1 MARIGMNPARHRK
14 TDYRPAEVTIV
25 VLVYIPHLSGYWTN
39 RFDVLKLCL
48 ETIFNHTEIPYDLM
62 VFENACC
69 EEVKNYLRELQEDG
83 HLRYI
88 LSSSENIGKLGALR
102 LISGAVPGEII
113 AYTDD
118 DTFFYPGWLSAH
130 LEILRSY
137 PNVGMVSGSPERTL
151 FDHGIQSN
159 LRFAEERSDVHLS
172 YGKTI
177 PEVWE
182 REWAIS
188 LGKDVPKY
196 LEKVSKL
203 EDIIMERKG
212 FKVYATACHNQF
224 VMPKKIAVEF
234 LQNGW
239 SGRLMGGM
247 NEFDNA
253 VDEAGYLRL
262 TTLDR
267 TTRLIGNLVSPAMA
281 LEAKKYHIDIGS
293 KSTVGKRSW
302 LSKIIQWK
310 PIHWF
315 LQGLYNRLFRL
326 LAQQSGGW
334 YTGSEEGDMEDKY

>member
-14 TDYRPAEVTIV
+14 TDYQPAEVTVV
-25 VLVYIPHLSGYWTN
+25 VLVYIPHLSGYWEH

-48 ETIFNHTEIPYDLM
+48 ETIFKHTSVPYDLM
-62 VFENACC
+62 VFDNACC
-69 EEVKNYLRELQEDG
+69 EEVKGYFRTLQEAG
-83 HLRYI
+83 QIRY
-88 LSSSENIGKLGALR
+88 LLTSSENIGKLGALH
-102 LISGAVPGEII
+102 LISGAVPGKVI

-118 DTFFYPGWLSAH
+118 DTFFYPGWLEAH
-130 LEILRSY
+130 LDILESF
-137 PNVGMVSGSPERTL
+137 PNVGMISGSPERTL

-159 LRFAEERSDVHLS
+159 LRFAESDPEVHLH

-177 PEVWE
+177 PETWE

-188 LGKDVPKY
+188 LGKDVPNY
-196 LEKVSKL
+196 LETVSKL
-203 EDIIMERKG
+203 EDIILERRG
-212 FKVYATACHNQF
+212 QKVYATACHNQF
-224 VMPKKIAVEF
+224 VMPKAIAMKF
-234 LQNGW
+234 LQAGW

-281 LEAKKYHIDIGS
+281 QEAKSYSIDIRARTPIKG
-293 KSTVGKRSW
+293 GIQ
-302 LSKIIQWK
+302 LSRFLNWK

-315 LQGLYNRLFRL
+315 LQGLYNRLFKI

-334 YTGSEEGDMEDKY
+334 YTTSEE

>member
-14 TDYRPAEVTIV
+14 TDYRPAEVTVV
-25 VLVYIPHLSGYWTN
+25 VLVYIPHLSGYWQH
-39 RFDVLKLCL
+39 RFDVLRLCL
-48 ETIFNHTEIPYDLM
+48 ETIFKHTEVPYDLM
-62 VFENACC
+62 VFDNACC
-69 EEVKNYLRELQEDG
+69 DEVKVYLRELQEVG
-83 HLRYI
+83 KLRYV
-88 LSSSENIGKLGALR
+88 LTSSENIGKLGALS
-102 LISGAVPGEII
+102 LISGAVPGKVI

-118 DTFFYPGWLSAH
+118 DTFFYPGWLKAH
-130 LEILRSY
+130 LDIFETF

-159 LRFAEERSDVHLS
+159 LRFAETERDIHLH

-182 REWAIS
+182 REWATS
-188 LGKDVPKY
+188 LGKDVPSY
-196 LEKVSKL
+196 LEQVSKL
-203 EDIIMERKG
+203 DDIIMERNG
-212 FKVYATACHNQF
+212 NRVYATACHNQF
-224 VMPKKIAVEF
+224 VMPKSIAMEF

-281 LEAKKYHIDIGS
+281 EEAKFYSIEIQAQTHIPGS
-293 KSTVGKRSW
+293 N
-302 LSKIIQWK
+302 KISRLIKWK

-315 LQGLYNRLFRL
+315 LQGLYNRLFKL
-326 LAQQSGGW
+326 LAEQSGGW
-334 YTGSEEGDMEDKY
+334 YTQSEE

>member
-14 TDYRPAEVTIV
+14 TDYQPAEVTVV
-25 VLVYIPHLSGYWTN
+25 VLVYIPHLSGYWEH
-39 RFDVLKLCL
+39 RFDVLRLCL
-48 ETIFNHTEIPYDLM
+48 ETIFRHTEVPFDLM
-62 VFENACC
+62 IFDNACC
-69 EEVKNYLRELQEDG
+69 EEVKGYFRELQDLG
-83 HLRYI
+83 QLRYI
-88 LSSSENIGKLGALR
+88 LSSSENIGKLGALN
-102 LISGAVPGEII
+102 LISGAVPGKVI

-118 DTFFYPGWLSAH
+118 DTFFYPGWLRAH
-130 LEILRSY
+130 LDILDSF

-159 LRFAEERSDVHLS
+159 LRFAEMEPDVHLH

-177 PEVWE
+177 PEAWE

-188 LGKDVPKY
+188 LGKDVPSF
-196 LEKVSKL
+196 LEQISKL
-203 EDIIMERKG
+203 DDIVMERDGK
-212 FKVYATACHNQF
+212 KVYATACHNQF
-224 VMPKKIAVEF
+224 VMPKSIAMKF
-234 LQNGW
+234 LQDGW

-281 LEAKKYHIDIGS
+281 EEAKLYSIEIRAKAPMPGAN
-293 KSTVGKRSW
+293 R
-302 LSKIIQWK
+302 LSRLLKWK

-315 LQGLYNRLFRL
+315 LQGLYNRLFKL

-334 YTGSEEGDMEDKY
+334 YTHPEE

>member
-14 TDYRPAEVTIV
+14 TDYRPVEVTVV
-25 VLVYIPHLSGYWTN
+25 VLVYIPHLTGYWAN

-48 ETIFNHTEIPYDLM
+48 ETIFKHTEIPYDLM
-62 VFENACC
+62 VFDNACC
-69 EEVKNYLRELQEDG
+69 DEVKGYLKELQEG
-83 HLRYI
+83 GYIRYI

-102 LISGAVPGEII
+102 LISGAVLGDII

-118 DTFFYPGWLSAH
+118 DTFFYPGWLSTH
-130 LEILRSY
+130 LEILQSF

-159 LRFAEERSDVHLS
+159 LHFAETHSDVQLS

-177 PEVWE
+177 PEAWE

-188 LGKDVPKY
+188 LGKDVPKF
-196 LEKVSKL
+196 LEEVSKL
-203 EDIIMERKG
+203 EDIIMAQKG
-212 FKVYATACHNQF
+212 LKVYATACHNQF

-253 VDEAGYLRL
+253 IDDAGYLRL

-267 TTRLIGNLVSPAMA
+267 TTRLIGNLVSSAMA
-281 LEAKKYHIDIGS
+281 AEAKKFAIDIEAV
-293 KSTVGKRSW
+293 STERKRSW
-302 LSKIIQWK
+302 VLKIIRWK

-334 YTGSEEGDMEDKY
+334 YTASDE

>member
-14 TDYRPAEVTIV
+14 TDYQPADVTVV
-25 VLVYIPHLSGYWTN
+25 VLVYIPHLSGYWEH

-48 ETIFNHTEIPYDLM
+48 ETIFKHTEVPYDLM
-62 VFENACC
+62 IFDNACC
-69 EEVKNYLRELQEDG
+69 EEVKGYFKGLQDTG
-83 HLRYI
+83 QLRYI
-88 LSSSENIGKLGALR
+88 LSSSENIGKLGALS
-102 LISGAVPGEII
+102 LISGAVPGKVI

-118 DTFFYPGWLSAH
+118 DTFFYPGWLKAH
-130 LEILRSY
+130 LDILESF

-159 LRFAEERSDVHLS
+159 LQFAEEEADVQLH

-188 LGKDVPKY
+188 LGKDVPSY
-196 LEKVSKL
+196 LETVSKL
-203 EDIIMERKG
+203 DDIIMERNG
-212 FKVYATACHNQF
+212 QRVYATACHNQF
-224 VMPKKIAVEF
+224 VMPKTIAVEF

-247 NEFDNA
+247 NEFDNV
-253 VDEAGYLRL
+253 VDAAGYLRL

-281 LEAKKYHIDIGS
+281 EEARAYSIDIQA
-293 KSTVGKRSW
+293 RSPT
-302 LSKIIQWK
+302 LGMNKMAGILRWK
-310 PIHWF
+310 PVHWF
-315 LQGLYNRLFRL
+315 LQGLYNRLFKI

-334 YTGSEEGDMEDKY
+334 YTSSED